1 MQNRTF
7 EIKLDF
13 NAGELLTKRAES
25 DPDKT
30 ALVFEGLSFTYRDL
44 NEHSNR
50 WANAFVDLGVQ
61 KGDRV
66 GFLLMNCNEFL
77 EAFFGLAKIGAV
89 AVMLNWRLAVP
100 ELEYVCNNSG
110 LSYLIYGEDSLQSV
124 DALRLS
130 LGLKEYVGVGK
141 SQVPSWSKDLAFIGQ
156 YPPEEPKKGARGD
169 DRLIILYTSGTTGR
183 PKGVV
188 YTHNT
193 VFWYC
198 VTTLVSFD
206 IRPEDRMLVISPL
219 FHQVG
224 LLCGAVANVYRG
236 CTTLLV
242 KRFDPLKTLQLIE
255 REKAAGLIGVPTFL
269 QRFTLTPDFE
279 RYLRSVRWFSVG
291 GAPLPV
297 PLLQTYQQR
306 GVRVGQLFGSAET
319 GYGALI
325 SPEKAI
331 EKPASTGLA
340 CLNHEIRVVSDKGVD
355 AQPDEVGELIIKS
368 PSGMKEY
375 WNNPQA
381 TSETVKDGWIYTG
394 DLARL
399 DEDGYLYIVDRKK
412 DMIISG
418 GENIY
423 PAEIEN
429 VLAAHPKILE
439 VAVIGQPDEEWGE
452 SPCAI
457 VYAKPGESL
466 TLREVVDFCQGRL
479 GRYKIPKQVITTD
492 QPLPRNPSGK
502 VLKRVL
508 REQMKTELS

>member
-1 MQNRTF
+1 
-7 EIKLDF
+7 LGF
-13 NAGELLTKRAES
+13 NAGQLLTRRTES
-25 DPDKT
+25 DPDKV
-30 ALVFEGLSFTYRDL
+30 ALMFEDLSFTYQDL
-44 NEHSNR
+44 NERSNR
-50 WANAFVDLGVQ
+50 WANAFVDLGLR

-66 GFLLMNCNEFL
+66 GLLLMNCNEFL

-89 AVMLNWRLAVP
+89 EVMLNWRLAVP
-100 ELEYVCNNSG
+100 ELEYVCKNSG
-110 LSYLIYGEDSLQSV
+110 LTYLIYGEELAQSV
-124 DALRLS
+124 DALRPTLE
-130 LGLKEYVGVGK
+130 LKEYICVGK
-141 SQVPSWSKDLAFIGQ
+141 SQVPNWSRGLEFIGQ
-156 YPPEEPKKGARGD
+156 YHPKEPKLGASGD

-193 VFWYC
+193 VLWYC
-198 VTTLVSFD
+198 ITTLVSFD

-224 LLCGAVANVYRG
+224 LLCGAAAHVYRG
-236 CTTLLV
+236 CTTLLI
-242 KRFDPLKTLQLIE
+242 KKFDPLKTLELIE
-255 REKAAGLIGVPTFL
+255 REKAVGFIGVPTFL
-269 QRFTLTPDFE
+269 QRFTLTPNFE
-279 RYLRSVRWFSVG
+279 RYLSSVRWFSVG

-297 PLLQTYQQR
+297 PLLQAYQQR
-306 GVRVGQLFGSAET
+306 GIRVGQLFGSAET

-340 CLNHEIRVVSDKGVD
+340 CINHEIRVVNDKGMDV
-355 AQPDEVGELIIKS
+355 QPGEVGELIIKS
-368 PSGMKEY
+368 PSGMIEY

-381 TSETVKDGWIYTG
+381 TSETIKEGWIYTG

-399 DEDGYLYIVDRKK
+399 DEEKYLYLVDRKK
-412 DMIISG
+412 DMIKSG

-429 VLAAHPKILE
+429 VLAAHPKIAE

-457 VYAKPGESL
+457 VYAKPGESFTAQEL
-466 TLREVVDFCQGRL
+466 LDFCQGKL
-479 GRYKIPKQVITTD
+479 ARYKIPKRVITTD
-492 QPLPRNPSGK
+492 QPLPRNPGGK
-502 VLKRVL
+502 VLKRIL
-508 REQMKTELS
+508 REQMKTE